1 MVREI
6 AEKRL
11 IELRSKE
18 EALEKDIAEQEKLN
32 RDPEEERF
40 TLQQFL
46 NLSKMPLLSSNLPML
61 QLRTK
66 YADLYS

>member
-40 TLQQFL
+40 TFQQFL
-46 NLSKMPLLSSNLPML
+46 NLSKMPLS
-61 QLRTK
+61 
-66 YADLYS
+66 